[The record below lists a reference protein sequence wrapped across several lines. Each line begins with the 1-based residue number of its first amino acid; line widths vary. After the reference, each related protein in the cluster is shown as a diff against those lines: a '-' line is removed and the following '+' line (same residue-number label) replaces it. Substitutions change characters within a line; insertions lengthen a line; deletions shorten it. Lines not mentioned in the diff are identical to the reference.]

1 MSDQQSRPCDGGQNT
16 MRINI
21 PLSVMTAALLACPG
35 LAQALPPGVRDEA
48 GFFKPETITAAN
60 KIISEIKQED
70 KKDVLI
76 ETFLHIPKDKEKD
89 AANAG
94 TNAAFF
100 KAWAFQRVREE
111 QLNGVYVLVCKE
123 PSYLQV
129 DTGVQTGKQFSA
141 ENGDHLDKLL
151 LASFKNKKYDDGL
164 LEGVRYVQSALKDK
178 NAEVGDHVHSGGGV
192 HDAAHFFKPDAITKA
207 DEIISAIKRDEKK
220 ELVVETFLHAPEG
233 KEQEAANPDTKDD
246 FFKDWADQRG
256 GEQKVNGVYVL
267 ICKKPTYIKVVA
279 DHRTGKIIFTEEER
293 NHLSKLL
300 QTSFHNKNYDDGLL
314 EGVRYVQ
321 SALNWKPGA
330 DTDGAAAPPWPTTGT
345 RPNRGGT
352 GAGGSGI
359 GAGSLAIGG
368 LLCVGLVVLVAI
380 GIVLMV
386 VTSLFRAFHRG
397 PAGYGP
403 GGYGSAPPGGG
414 YGGYGGGYGGGQGG
428 GFLSSMLG
436 GMFGGAAGGWAY
448 DRFFGGHQSS
458 NRGPTPREDGG
469 SMPPQDPGYTAG
481 GGGDFGGGGDTGG
494 GADFGGGG
502 DAGGGGDFGGGG
514 DTGGGGSF

>member
-1 MSDQQSRPCDGGQNT
+1 
-16 MRINI
+16 MR
-21 PLSVMTAALLACPG
+21 LSILLSIVTAALLACPG
-35 LAQALPPGVRDEA
+35 LAKTTRLEVRDDA

-60 KIISEIKQED
+60 EIISAIKQENKID
-70 KKDVLI
+70 LLV
-76 ETFLHIPKDKEKD
+76 ETFLHVPRGKENE
-89 AANAG
+89 AANPDTKAR
-94 TNAAFF
+94 FF
-100 KAWAFQRVREE
+100 TEWADQQAREAKV
-111 QLNGVYVLVCKE
+111 NGVYVLICKE
-123 PSYLQV
+123 PSYIKV
-129 DTGVQTGKQFSA
+129 VTDDRTAKTF
-141 ENGDHLDKLL
+141 DRDRLDRILVT
-151 LASFKNKKYDDGL
+151 SFKDKKYDDGL
-164 LEGVRYVQSALKDK
+164 LEGVHYVQSALKDK
-178 NAEVGDHVHSGGGV
+178 NAEVGDHLPSGGGV
-192 HDAAHFFKPDAITKA
+192 HDAAGFFKPDAITKA
-207 DEIISAIKRDEKK
+207 NEIISAIKRDDKK
-220 ELVVETFLHAPEG
+220 ELVVETFLQAPEG

-330 DTDGAAAPPWPTTGT
+330 DTDGAAAPPWPTRGETGT

-352 GAGGSGI
+352 GAGGTGI
-359 GAGSLAIGG
+359 SAGWLGLGG
-368 LLCVGLVVLVAI
+368 LLCVGLVVLIAI
-380 GIVLMV
+380 GVVLMV
-386 VTSLFRAFHRG
+386 VMALFRALHRG

-403 GGYGSAPPGGG
+403 GGYGPVPPG
-414 YGGYGGGYGGGQGG
+414 GGYGGGYGGGQGG

-448 DRFFGGHQSS
+448 DRFFGGHQSP
-458 NRGPTPREDGG
+458 NREPSPREDGAP
-469 SMPPQDPGYTAG
+469 MPPQDQGYTAG

-502 DAGGGGDFGGGG
+502 DFGGGDDASGGGGDFGGGG